1 MARLAIALVLALGA
15 CTRAPAPLD
24 VPPATRLVVV
34 APHPDDETLAA
45 GGLVQRVLRSGG
57 TVRVVILTAGDGY
70 LEAAAALSGHPAPSA
85 ADYRALGRARAN
97 EARTA
102 MRTLGVTDLLLVDGP
117 DGGLA
122 ELWAS
127 RTKGTPYVSPES
139 GRGPFFGAI
148 VLEGLREVMA
158 AVRPT
163 LVIAPD
169 PRDHHADHAAA
180 GRFTLAAAVGLPDR
194 PPVLTYLVH
203 DIVWPPPHPPD
214 DVLPRPA
221 GREYAGTPWVS
232 FALTPE
238 EIETKRA
245 ALAVYRSQWPI
256 VGGLLERFVRR
267 NEVFAVQ
274 TGD

>member
-1 MARLAIALVLALGA
+1 VTRLWVALLFVVGA

-45 GGLVQRVLRSGG
+45 GGLVQRVLHSGG
-57 TVRVVILTAGDGY
+57 TVRVVILTAGDAY
-70 LEAAAALSGHPAPSA
+70 LEAAAALTGHPDPSV
-85 ADYRALGRARAN
+85 ADYRTLGRVRAN
-97 EARTA
+97 EVRTA
-102 MRTLGVTDLLLVDGP
+102 MRTLGVTDLVLVDGP

-122 ELWAS
+122 ALWTT

-139 GRGPFFGAI
+139 GRGPFFGAT
-148 VLEGLREVMA
+148 LLAGLHEVMA

-163 LVIAPD
+163 LVVGPD

-180 GRFTLAAAVGLPDR
+180 GRFVLAAAVGLPDR
-194 PPVLTYLVH
+194 PRVLTYLVH
-203 DIVWPPPHPPD
+203 DTVWPPPHPPD

-221 GREYAGTPWVS
+221 AREYHDTPWVS

-238 EIETKRA
+238 EIATKRT
-245 ALAVYRSQWPI
+245 ALEANRSQWPI

-267 NEVFAVQ
+267 NEVFAIQ
-274 TGD
+274 PGG